1 MARGSNSRD
10 GRSAR
15 SETINRAFG
24 SPLVRD
30 SSGVFTDAEGN
41 KYTDGR
47 AYGMLTKDDL
57 KAVQAEMTKPFDQE
71 GGRTAKSEQPPSYRQ
86 RVSNAFFDVTAV
98 TTGFKFANKSD
109 VGSIASKMD
118 KGLSSLDDDT
128 RAKVFETFK
137 ANGQTGYYLDKE
149 TVDYAKKEAGRVW
162 DDTLSKKFAYL
173 KAEFPEEFKEF
184 TKDWAFSKTSTTPTV
199 EAKGKD
205 IFQDAITRRVSALVN
220 GAKGGE
226 DGELAIKN
234 YERGQR
240 YAPYEYKAGS
250 LNATDFSKAVTKAMN
265 ESVQIARDAILS
277 RLVLFAGKQG

>member
-1 MARGSNSRD
+1 
-10 GRSAR
+10 
-15 SETINRAFG
+15 
-24 SPLVRD
+24 LVRD
-30 SSGVFTDAEGN
+30 TSGVFTDAEGN

-57 KAVQAEMTKPFDQE
+57 KAVQAEMTKPFDQG
-71 GGRTAKSEQPPSYRQ
+71 GGRTAKSEQPSYRQ
-86 RVSNAFFDVTAV
+86 RVSNAFFDVISV
-98 TTGFKFANKSD
+98 TRGFKFANKSD
-109 VGSIASKMD
+109 VGSIASKMN

-128 RAKVFETFK
+128 RAKVFETFGSK
-137 ANGQTGYYLDKE
+137 GQTGYFLDKD

-173 KAEFPEEFKEF
+173 KAEFPNEFKEF

-205 IFQDAITRRVSALVN
+205 IFQDAITRRVSALIN

-226 DGELAIKN
+226 DGTLAIKN
-234 YERGQR
+234 YAKSSQ
-240 YAPYEYKAGS
+240 YAPYEYDAGS

-277 RLVLFAGKQG
+277 RLVLFAGKKG

>member
-15 SETINRAFG
+15 
-24 SPLVRD
+24 
-30 SSGVFTDAEGN
+30 
-41 KYTDGR
+41 
-47 AYGMLTKDDL
+47 
-57 KAVQAEMTKPFDQE
+57 
-71 GGRTAKSEQPPSYRQ
+71 SEQPPSYRQ

-162 DDTLSKKFAYL
+162 DETLSKKFAYL

-205 IFQDAITRRVSALVN
+205 IFQDAITRRVSALIN

-226 DGELAIKN
+226 DGEIAVKN